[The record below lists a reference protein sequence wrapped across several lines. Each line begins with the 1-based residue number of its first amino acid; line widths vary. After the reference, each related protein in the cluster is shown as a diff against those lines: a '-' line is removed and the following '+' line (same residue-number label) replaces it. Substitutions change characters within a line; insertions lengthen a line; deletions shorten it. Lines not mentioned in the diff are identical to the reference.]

1 MDSSNVHSLEVGVII
16 SNKKNSVK
24 YYLFVKLYL

>member
-1 MDSSNVHSLEVGVII
+1 MDSSNIHSLEVGVII
-16 SNKKNSVK
+16 SNKKNVK